1 MVDGRFV
8 LKITDHGHGRLL
20 EAQRV
25 LPEPP
30 SAEGRIPRLPPAQRS
45 IPTTP
50 IISRTFPFPPSAPAF
65 SHPTLTAHE
74 SCYRKGLE
82 TSEMRMDCATGRRG
96 QCKGRGLYPGGG
108 VFGCC
113 VV

>member
-30 SAEGRIPRLPPAQRS
+30 SAEGRIPRLSPEQTSVTRDPHYFKGPS
-45 IPTTP
+45 
-50 IISRTFPFPPSAPAF
+50 FPPSLRLRIL
-65 SHPTLTAHE
+65 S
-74 SCYRKGLE
+74 
-82 TSEMRMDCATGRRG
+82 TS
-96 QCKGRGLYPGGG
+96 YPLD
-108 VFGCC
+108 VTP
-113 VV
+113 VTEKVL